1 MFMKILKGG
10 ACLDIKEFKMVVAQN
25 IYYLR
30 TINHLTQYELG
41 QKLNYSDKAIS
52 KWERGDGL
60 PDAYVLSN
68 IAELFDVSVDY
79 ILTEHSEQDKK
90 VETKPKTMIKNI
102 IQCIANVAV
111 FAVAVLIYVILYNMG
126 IYHPFI
132 FIYAIPTCAIIDIV
146 MSAIWHKGRGNL
158 IFTSILVWSTL
169 ATIYFAIGNF
179 TLWTIFLIGVP
190 LQIILFLILGIKI
203 TITFTK
209 VDRKA
214 KKKRLSDSE
223 EIKEEKE
230 E

>member
-1 MFMKILKGG
+1 M
-10 ACLDIKEFKMVVAQN
+10 DIREFKMVVAQN

-30 TINHLTQYELG
+30 TVNHMTQYELG

-68 IAELFDVSVDY
+68 IAELFGVTVDY
-79 ILTEHSEQDKK
+79 ILTEHKEQDKK
-90 VETKPKTMIKNI
+90 VETKPKTRVKKIV
-102 IQCIANVAV
+102 QCIANVAV
-111 FAVAVLIYVILYNMG
+111 FAVAVLIYVILHNVG

-132 FIYAIPTCAIIDIV
+132 FIYAIPTCAVIDIV
-146 MSAIWHKGRGNL
+146 MSAVWHKGRGNL
-158 IFTSILVWSTL
+158 IFSSLLVWSTL

-179 TLWTIFLIGVP
+179 TLWTIFLVGIP

-214 KKKRLSDSE
+214 NKKNDSRKSSEKAE
-223 EIKEEKE
+223 ENIE
-230 E
+230 

>member
-1 MFMKILKGG
+1 M
-10 ACLDIKEFKMVVAQN
+10 DIKEFKMVVAQN

-60 PDAYVLSN
+60 PDAYVLSS
-68 IAELFDVSVDY
+68 IAELFGVTVDY
-79 ILTEHSEQDKK
+79 ILTEHKEQDKK
-90 VETKPKTMIKNI
+90 VETQPKTIVKKI
-102 IQCIANVAV
+102 VQCIANVAV
-111 FAVAVLIYVILYNMG
+111 FAVAVLIYVILHNMG

-132 FIYAIPTCAIIDIV
+132 FIYAVPTCAIIDIV
-146 MSAIWHKGRGNL
+146 MSAVWYKGRGNL

-169 ATIYFAIGNF
+169 ATVYFAIGDF

-203 TITFTK
+203 TITFTRI
-209 VDRKA
+209 DRKA
-214 KKKRLSDSE
+214 KKKNQGEAKE
-223 EIKEEKE
+223 EGKEEKVE
-230 E
+230 